1 MLQMELG
8 GVDFPLDEEFAK
20 HRHQYS
26 QDKVRLFA
34 SAERLIRCII
44 ACQAEKQDAVG
55 LRRALELSRSLSAR
69 AWDISPFQMK
79 QLPQIGIAAI
89 RKLAIAGITC
99 IDDLEAAEP
108 SRIEML
114 LNKNPPFGSK
124 IVASAQAFPRLRAGI
139 KMTGKVGPRESSTPS
154 VLINVGLET
163 RTPSDHQI
171 HGRVEFHEHSSA
183 SIVPKKTYLC

>member
-1 MLQMELG
+1 MHAHKRSLMLQMELG
-8 GVDFPLDEEFAK
+8 GIDFPLDEEFAK

-44 ACQAEKQDAVG
+44 ACEDEKQDAVG

-69 AWDISPFQMK
+69 AWDTSPFQMK
-79 QLPQIGIAAI
+79 QLPHIGMAAI

-139 KMTGKVGPRESSTPS
+139 KMTGKVGLRESSTPS
-154 VLINVGLET
+154 ILINVGLET
-163 RTPSDHQI
+163 RTSSDHQI
-171 HGRVEFHEHSSA
+171 YGRLEFHEQ
-183 SIVPKKTYLC
+183 